1 MKLVRTVVAQSSIN
15 AIDLLSQ
22 QVPELSKGRLKDAMA
37 KGAVLLSGKPQK
49 RLRRAQT
56 LLQNGQQLQL
66 HYDAELLQ
74 RSCEAATLISDQQQ
88 YSVWFKPAGML
99 SQGNEWGDHLALL
112 RAVEQHF
119 GAKRPVFL
127 LHRLDREASGLMLIA
142 HTKQTAAAFSKLIA
156 GHQINK
162 QYLIRVKGQLDHH
175 LLQQGEI
182 NLPLDD
188 KPCLTRF
195 SLRQFEPKTQQ
206 SWLDVELIS
215 GRKHQIRRHFSA
227 IGHPVMGDPQYGK
240 DNKDAT
246 GLALQA
252 ISLNFTCP
260 KTRRSVNYTVPTAL
274 QLLAIDSDGSDRLVS
289 NSGGQ

>member
-1 MKLVRTVVAQSSIN
+1 MCKAMKVVRTVVAQDSIN

-22 QVPELSKGRLKDAMA
+22 HVPELSRGRVKDAMA

-56 LLQNGQQLQL
+56 VLQRGQQLQL

-74 RSCEAATLISDQQQ
+74 RSCDAALLISDQPQ

-99 SQGNEWGDHLALL
+99 SQGNEWGDHLSLL
-112 RAVEQHF
+112 RAAEQHF
-119 GAKRPVFL
+119 ATKRPVFL
-127 LHRLDREASGLMLIA
+127 LHRLDREASGLVLIA
-142 HTKQTAAAFSKLIA
+142 HSKSAAAAFSKLIA
-156 GHQINK
+156 EHKISK
-162 QYLIRVKGQLDHH
+162 QYLIRVKGQLSTS

-182 NLPLDD
+182 SQPLDN
-188 KPCLTRF
+188 KACLTRF
-195 SLRQFEPKTQQ
+195 RLRQFDMQAQQ
-206 SWLDVELIS
+206 SWLDVDLIS
-215 GRKHQIRRHFSA
+215 GRKHQIRRHFAA

-252 ISLNFTCP
+252 VSMAFICP
-260 KTRRSVNYTVPTAL
+260 RTHKSVSYTLPAAL
-274 QLLAIDSDGSDRLVS
+274 QLAAIDC
-289 NSGGQ
+289 NSSG